1 MYGSYAGLKSGREYT
16 ITEEMKAQ
24 LSEFYGNF
32 CSEGETREAISATY
46 YGSNY
51 VIDPHTAVAAGV
63 YQKYLR
69 DTNDHTPTVIASTA
83 SPYKFTRSVMDAISD
98 RYEGLEDFALVDA
111 LSELSG
117 VKVPKAVEEIRTA
130 PVLHDKVVDAQD
142 MPAAV
147 KEFLGIR

>member
-1 MYGSYAGLKSGREYT
+1 
-16 ITEEMKAQ
+16 MKAQ
-24 LSEFYGNF
+24 LGDFYGNF

-51 VIDPHTAVAAGV
+51 VIDTHTAVAAGV

-69 DTNDHTPTVIASTA
+69 ETDDHTPTVIASTA
-83 SPYKFTRSVMDAISD
+83 SPFKFPGSVVSAISD
-98 RYEGLEDFALVDA
+98 RFEGLDDFGLVDA
-111 LSELSG
+111 LSALSG

-147 KEFLGIR
+147 KEFLGICG